1 MTHDEAAERG
11 DTDGGQQLRTLREDM
26 HMTTEE
32 LAALAGVSEDELAEM
47 ENGRREVPPHLIGEL
62 MEELNA
68 KGA

>member
-1 MTHDEAAERG
+1 MKPGGAADAG
-11 DTDGGQQLRTLREDM
+11 DTNGGQQLRTLRKDM

-32 LAALAGVSEDELAEM
+32 LAALAGVSQAELTEM
-47 ENGRREVPPHLIGEL
+47 EDGRREVPPHLIGEL

>member
-1 MTHDEAAERG
+1 MTL
-11 DTDGGQQLRTLREDM
+11 GGAPDAGETNGGRQLRTLREDM

-32 LAALAGVSEDELAEM
+32 LAALAGVSEAELTEM
-47 ENGRREVPPHLIGEL
+47 EEGHREVPPHLIAEL

>member
-1 MTHDEAAERG
+1 MTLDDAANSG
-11 DTDGGQQLRTLREDM
+11 DTNGGQQLRTVREDM

-47 ENGRREVPPHLIGEL
+47 EAGRRDVPPHLIGEL